1 MEKAILAK
9 IEKEAPHILKTG
21 AYQTGFK
28 EGKSTAI
35 HATTLLE
42 QIHPG
47 KGKQARKYAAL
58 IDLQKAYDT
67 VIREKLWGILRDR
80 CKSIEENTLVELI
93 VRMHQHSTITIGN
106 HSFNAAR
113 GVVQGSVLS
122 PFLFNIYMDEALNS
136 NRKLGRIKARGDLL
150 AFADDMLVLTNSEPE
165 MAEVIRHLDG
175 LQADW
180 NLRMNKKKS

>member
-1 MEKAILAK
+1 MVACRLFNEQDVDEAIKECNFNKGLGPDGFDGNLLTTDKAGEENPLADALKRQILQMLNTGMVPEYLNEGRLIPLSKNKGKDEAQLKDIRPIVVRSHISKVMEKAILAK

-58 IDLQKAYDT
+58 IDL
-67 VIREKLWGILRDR
+67 
-80 CKSIEENTLVELI
+80 
-93 VRMHQHSTITIGN
+93 
-106 HSFNAAR
+106 
-113 GVVQGSVLS
+113 
-122 PFLFNIYMDEALNS
+122 
-136 NRKLGRIKARGDLL
+136 
-150 AFADDMLVLTNSEPE
+150 
-165 MAEVIRHLDG
+165 
-175 LQADW
+175 
-180 NLRMNKKKS
+180 